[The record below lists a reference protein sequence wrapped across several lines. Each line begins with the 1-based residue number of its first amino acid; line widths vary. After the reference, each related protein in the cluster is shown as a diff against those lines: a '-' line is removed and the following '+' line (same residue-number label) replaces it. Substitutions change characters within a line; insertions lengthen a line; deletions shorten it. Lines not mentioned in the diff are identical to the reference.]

1 MTIETISEHR
11 CFGGTQG
18 FYRHAS
24 TACAGPMRFSVYRPP
39 QAARGHV
46 PTLFF
51 LAGLTC
57 TEETFMIKAGAQ
69 KIAAELGIMLVA
81 PDTSPRE
88 PRLPGDD
95 ADWDFGQG
103 AGFYLDATQAPWA
116 AHYRLHDYVSRELP
130 EIVEKIFPADPRR
143 FGIFGHS
150 MGGHGALV
158 LGLRHPQRFRS
169 LSAFAP
175 ISSPSQV
182 PWGIKAFTNYLGP
195 DRATWAEW
203 DANALVRKR
212 PYGRPILIDQG
223 LADKFLE
230 TQLKPELFEAACET
244 AGQKLMLRR
253 HEGYDHGYYFIES
266 FIEDH
271 LRHHAAAL
279 AG

>member
-11 CFGGTQG
+11 CFGGVQG

-24 TACAGPMRFSVYRPP
+24 SACAGPMRFSVYRPP

-46 PTLFF
+46 PTLFY

-69 KIAAELGIMLVA
+69 RLASELGLILVA

-95 ADWDFGQG
+95 ADWDFGLG
-103 AGFYLDATQAPWA
+103 AGFYLDATQAPWS
-116 AHYRLHDYVSRELP
+116 AHYRMHDYVSRELP
-130 EIVEKIFPADPRR
+130 ELVAKHFPADPKR

-158 LGLRHPQRFRS
+158 LGLRHPHRFRS

-195 DRATWAEW
+195 DRAAWAEW
-203 DANALVRKR
+203 DANALVRR
-212 PYGRPILIDQG
+212 RAYGRPILIDQG

-230 TQLKPELFEAACET
+230 VQLKPELFEAACKA
-244 AGQKLMLRR
+244 AGQPLMLRR

>member
-1 MTIETISEHR
+1 MNIETISEHR

-69 KIAAELGIMLVA
+69 KVAAELGLMLVA

-95 ADWDFGQG
+95 ADWDFGLG

-130 EIVEKIFPADPRR
+130 EIVAKLFPADPKR

-182 PWGIKAFTNYLGP
+182 PWGIKAFTHYLGP
-195 DRATWAEW
+195 DRAAWAGW
-203 DANALVRKR
+203 DANALVRQR

-230 TQLKPELFEAACET
+230 TQLKPELFEAACEA

>member
-11 CFGGTQG
+11 CFGGIQG

-69 KIAAELGIMLVA
+69 KVAAELGIMLVA

-95 ADWDFGQG
+95 ADWDFGLG
-103 AGFYLDATQAPWA
+103 AGFYIDATQTPWA
-116 AHYRLHDYVSRELP
+116 AHYRMHDYVSRELP
-130 EIVEKIFPADPRR
+130 EIVEKLFPADPKR

-195 DRATWAEW
+195 DRATWADW

-212 PYGRPILIDQG
+212 PDGRPILIDQG

-230 TQLKPELFEAACET
+230 TQLKPELFEAACEA

-253 HEGYDHGYYFIES
+253 HEGYDHGYYFIQS

>member
-1 MTIETISEHR
+1 MSIETLSEHR
-11 CFGGTQG
+11 CFGGIQG

-24 TACAGPMRFSVYRPP
+24 TACAGLMRFSVYRPP
-39 QAARGHV
+39 QAVRGHV
-46 PTLFF
+46 PTLFY

-69 KIAAELGIMLVA
+69 RIAAELGIMLVA

-103 AGFYLDATQAPWA
+103 AGFYLDATQAPWS
-116 AHYRLHDYVSRELP
+116 AHYRMHDYVARELP
-130 EIVEKIFPADPRR
+130 ELIAQLFPADAKR

-158 LGLRHPQRFRS
+158 LGLRHPDRFRS

-182 PWGIKAFTNYLGP
+182 PWGVKAFTNYLGS
-195 DRATWAEW
+195 DRSTWAEW
-203 DANALVRKR
+203 DANALVRKQA
-212 PYGRPILIDQG
+212 YGGPILIDQG

-230 TQLKPELFEAACET
+230 VQLKPELFEAACET
-244 AGQKLMLRR
+244 VGQKLVLRR

-271 LRHHAAAL
+271 LRHHASAL
-279 AG
+279 AR

>member
-46 PTLFF
+46 PALFF

-69 KIAAELGIMLVA
+69 KIAAELGLMLVA

-95 ADWDFGQG
+95 ADWDFGLG

-116 AHYRLHDYVSRELP
+116 AHYRMHDYVSRELP
-130 EIVEKIFPADPRR
+130 EIVAKLFPADPKR

-195 DRATWAEW
+195 DRARWAEW

-212 PYGRPILIDQG
+212 PYGRPILVDQG
-223 LADKFLE
+223 LADKFLD
-230 TQLKPELFEAACET
+230 TQLKPELFEAACDA